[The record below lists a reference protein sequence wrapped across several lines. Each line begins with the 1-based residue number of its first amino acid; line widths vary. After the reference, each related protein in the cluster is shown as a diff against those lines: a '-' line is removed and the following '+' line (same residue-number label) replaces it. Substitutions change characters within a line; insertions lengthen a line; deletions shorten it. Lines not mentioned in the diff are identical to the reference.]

1 MTSTLRA
8 WLAGLALAF
17 SAYVLTLNSTAEA
30 LAASAG
36 LAMFVIFVNA
46 WMIAVG
52 ERATVPRGGLRV
64 TRFPLGPRLLQTK
77 PAIGG
82 QFLVLLLVMGLAT
95 QDWGLAGWA
104 ALIVATVSIQKLR
117 QMAWYV
123 LPAAWLVNTLATMP
137 EFHTLG
143 DLVEDASGWIMGLV
157 SMAMYAVVI
166 SGPLLRTDVG
176 APLKLGTQ
184 IVAAVISLPAY
195 IGSLWLFT
203 AGPFAG
209 MQSDFTA
216 VAVALLVG
224 SIVQSLLCSCLTW
237 AVNLEDRDPTFLP
250 GTSAHSVG
258 LGLMPMLLPL
268 LACVGLFVI
277 ALPESA
283 MWGAAPQHW
292 MGLMALLLIVPLVP
306 AVGLVG
312 ANIDR
317 ADRRNSGWIGTVV
330 GVAGLGVWF
339 VFGPAVLDWM
349 YSANGPAVGLRAA
362 FPTQGAM
369 PIVSQSVAGGS
380 IIPGRF
386 LSGDLMLLGLPAAD
400 MCRAVTLMVL
410 GCAALSSRY
419 MRHARSER
427 VGTGWF
433 PHFLTLLAAI
443 TLGWLAMPKAGPVG
457 APLAIAMATAAMLI
471 VDLAHKPR
479 LIEQKKIVITPET
492 MLAGETGEDGE
503 AEAAR
508 IAARPDYI
516 T

>member
-1 MTSTLRA
+1 MTSTFRA

-17 SAYVLTLNSTAEA
+17 SAYVLTLNSSAEA
-30 LAASAG
+30 LASSAA
-36 LAMFVIFVNA
+36 LAMFVVFVSA

-77 PAIGG
+77 PAMGG
-82 QFLVLLLVMGLAT
+82 QFLVLIVVMGLIT
-95 QDWGLAGWA
+95 MDWALAGWA
-104 ALIVATVSIQKLR
+104 ALIVATVSLQKLR
-117 QMAWYV
+117 KAAWYV

-143 DLVEDASGWIMGLV
+143 DLVEDANTWIMGLLTV
-157 SMAMYAVVI
+157 GMYALVL

-176 APLKLGTQ
+176 APLSKGTQ
-184 IVAAVISLPAY
+184 LVAAIVSLPAY
-195 IGSLWLFT
+195 ICSIWVFT

-216 VAVALLVG
+216 VAVALLIG
-224 SIVQSLLCSCLTW
+224 GLVQSILCSCMTW
-237 AVNLEDRDPTFLP
+237 AVNLEDRDPTYLP

-258 LGLMPMLLPL
+258 LGLMPMILPL
-268 LACVGLFVI
+268 LACVGLFFI
-277 ALPESA
+277 QLPESA
-283 MWGAAPQHW
+283 MWGAGPQHW

-306 AVGLVG
+306 AAGLVG

-330 GVAGLGVWF
+330 GVSALGVWF
-339 VFGPAVLDWM
+339 VFGPAILSWM
-349 YSANGPAVGLRAA
+349 YAVDGPAAAARAMW
-362 FPTQGAM
+362 PTSGAS
-369 PIVSQSVAGGS
+369 PIVASTVQGGS
-380 IIPGRF
+380 IIPGTF
-386 LSGDLMLLGLPAAD
+386 LAGDLTLLGLPAAD
-400 MCRAVTLMVL
+400 LCRAVTLMVL
-410 GCAALSSRY
+410 GCAALSARY

-443 TLGWLAMPKAGPVG
+443 TLGWLAMPKVGPVG
-457 APLAIAMATAAMLI
+457 APLAVGMGCACMLL
-471 VDLAHKPR
+471 VDLAHKPK
-479 LIEQKKIVITPET
+479 LIEKRKIVIAPET
-492 MLAGETGEDGE
+492 MLAGETGEDDEEEE
-503 AEAAR
+503 ARRE
-508 IAARPDYI
+508 ARPEFI